1 MILENL
7 AHLLS
12 KDHNNKKQEV
22 IVTSPIDVD
31 ADKIRV
37 TRNKFARLSREK
49 RLS

>member
-7 AHLLS
+7 THLLS
-12 KDHNNKKQEV
+12 KNHNGKRQEV
-22 IVTSPIDVD
+22 IVTAPIDVD

-49 RLS
+49 KLS